1 MTDNLVPQDVSH
13 AGISLL
19 LPPWWG
25 IVLAGASMR
34 QDVGLA
40 ASRLVPEAP
49 GTDLRTLRARA
60 ATQILGSL
68 QGMVQYGLLAWL
80 YEAEPLADVRTGAS
94 LVVLPMPSV
103 EGVRPIDAVLALAIQ
118 EDDVHVAEEKGRVV
132 VRFSSSET
140 IGQELQ
146 DMFLAQL
153 EEAGQD
159 QDDKERM
166 LSVLAAAKGVQAL
179 YFAGD
184 PESDQD
190 WLCVL
195 GMVAVPDTE
204 IGVELREA
212 VIELFDQI
220 VRSVRI
226 GQEAAAPG

>member
-1 MTDNLVPQDVSH
+1 
-13 AGISLL
+13 
-19 LPPWWG
+19 
-25 IVLAGASMR
+25 
-34 QDVGLA
+34 
-40 ASRLVPEAP
+40 
-49 GTDLRTLRARA
+49 
-60 ATQILGSL
+60 
-68 QGMVQYGLLAWL
+68 
-80 YEAEPLADVRTGAS
+80 
-94 LVVLPMPSV
+94 MPSV